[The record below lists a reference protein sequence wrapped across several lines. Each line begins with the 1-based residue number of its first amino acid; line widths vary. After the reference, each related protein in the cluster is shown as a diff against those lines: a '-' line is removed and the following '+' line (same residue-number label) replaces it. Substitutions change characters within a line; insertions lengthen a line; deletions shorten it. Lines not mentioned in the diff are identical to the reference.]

1 MAYVAHLWAKLEHL
15 FQNELFFLS
24 SKSEE
29 IDIKNSI
36 STVNVE
42 QLGNSNVRM

>member
-1 MAYVAHLWAKLEHL
+1 MRKIGT
-15 FQNELFFLS
+15 FIPNELFFLS